1 MIFDTRTGTFVS
13 NRGFVSVD
21 TPSRGRVARFGDYI
35 ARYIGTGR
43 SFPGIAGGSPYA
55 AGAALL
61 ARFMGLQI
69 GVVRRWITFASR
81 VTPGTGSLSSLI
93 VRAGRGQ

>member
-43 SFPGIAGGSPYA
+43 SFPGIAGGSH
-55 AGAALL
+55 
-61 ARFMGLQI
+61 
-69 GVVRRWITFASR
+69 
-81 VTPGTGSLSSLI
+81 
-93 VRAGRGQ
+93 